1 MTSPVDSARSLLTPD
16 RSRWKPMLAGLA
28 VCALAVAAAG
38 SFKPPK
44 LVEAV
49 LLSLAFAAW
58 SVGAFAMVG
67 YVRWFFASELSQAKR
82 SSADPDD
89 RDNK

>member
-1 MTSPVDSARSLLTPD
+1 MTSPADRARSLLTPD

-38 SFKPPK
+38 AFKPPK
-44 LVEAV
+44 LIEAA
-49 LLSLAFAAW
+49 LLSLAIAAW

-82 SSADPDD
+82 DNSDSSG
-89 RDNK
+89 RDHD

>member
-16 RSRWKPMLAGLA
+16 RSRWKPMLGGLA

-38 SFKPPK
+38 TFEPPK

-67 YVRWFFASELSQAKR
+67 YVRWFFASEVSQAKQSR
-82 SSADPDD
+82 ADPDD
-89 RDNK
+89 RDGK